1 MEMRPSFAE
10 LDFESRLVE
19 SPSGKSPFLVAE
31 HREDARLPTVL
42 VYGHGDVVDGME
54 GEWRGGLDP
63 WATTTIG
70 NRVYGRGTADNKGQ
84 HSINLAALRAV
95 RDARGGKLGFN
106 AKFLVEM
113 GEEIGSP
120 DLNKVC
126 ASLRDELKADL
137 LLASDGP
144 RLAADRPTIFLGC
157 RGGIRIHLDV
167 NLREGGHHSGNWGGL
182 LANPA
187 TILANAIATLVDGHG
202 RMKLEALKP
211 PRLTNQVRSML
222 ADVEIKPLPE
232 EPALS
237 ENWGEDGLSAAER
250 VYAWNTLEVLAMSSG
265 NIDNPPMRFP
275 AMPAPSCSCASW
287 SAPDTSRSS
296 TPCARICMPTAFRW
310 SRSAPP
316 RASSPRAPISTVP
329 GSNGRRTRSG
339 RPPARRPR
347 CCRISAARCR
357 TMCSPKRWDC
367 RRSGCRT
374 PIPAARSMR
383 RTSTS
388 CSMVTE
394 EALGIMAG
402 LFWDLGEIRNVAHG
416 RRDIDN
422 GIGTRGGT

>member
-1 MEMRPSFAE
+1 MRADAIANVRQQFASGDFLQTLARRVAYKTESQSTGREKELRAYLEMEMRPSFAE

-31 HREDARLPTVL
+31 YREDARLPTVL
-42 VYGHGDVVDGME
+42 VYGHGDVVPGME

-167 NLREGGHHSGNWGGL
+167 NLRDGGHHSGNWGG
-182 LANPA
+182 AACQSRDDPRERDRDAWSTA
-187 TILANAIATLVDGHG
+187 T
-202 RMKLEALKP
+202 
-211 PRLTNQVRSML
+211 
-222 ADVEIKPLPE
+222 
-232 EPALS
+232 
-237 ENWGEDGLSAAER
+237 AA
-250 VYAWNTLEVLAMSSG
+250 
-265 NIDNPPMRFP
+265 
-275 AMPAPSCSCASW
+275 
-287 SAPDTSRSS
+287 
-296 TPCARICMPTAFRW
+296 
-310 SRSAPP
+310 
-316 RASSPRAPISTVP
+316 
-329 GSNGRRTRSG
+329 
-339 RPPARRPR
+339 
-347 CCRISAARCR
+347 
-357 TMCSPKRWDC
+357 
-367 RRSGCRT
+367 
-374 PIPAARSMR
+374 
-383 RTSTS
+383 
-388 CSMVTE
+388 
-394 EALGIMAG
+394 
-402 LFWDLGEIRNVAHG
+402 
-416 RRDIDN
+416 
-422 GIGTRGGT
+422 